1 MRSAVINFYTTKNNA
16 FTVLTEPEDGCW
28 INMVNPDDAE
38 IAFISSKYAIDPDI
52 LRAALDLDERSRID
66 ADENYAMI
74 LVNIPT
80 VEDKNDD
87 ELYTT
92 IPLSII
98 VTREVIITVCMED
111 TPILKQ
117 FALNRVR
124 DFRSNMKS
132 RFILQI
138 LYRIATTYLEYLRII
153 DRKTTI
159 AENKLRKSTRNSEL
173 FELFKLSRCLT
184 YFTTALRSNETVFE
198 KLFKNEI
205 IKKYPEDEDL
215 LEDVIVENKQAI
227 EMATIYSNVLTGLMD
242 AFSSVISNNINIV
255 MKVLAVITIVL
266 NIPTLIYSAYGM
278 NLLPAS
284 MPLATSPH
292 GFLAINL
299 ITIVITAI
307 VTLIMTK
314 GKMFR

>member
-1 MRSAVINFYTTKNNA
+1 MVNFYTTKNNT
-16 FTVLTEPEDGCW
+16 FTVLTEPEEGCW
-28 INMVNPDDAE
+28 INMISPDERDISF
-38 IAFISSKYAIDPDI
+38 IADKYGIDPDA
-52 LRAALDLDERSRID
+52 LHAALDLDERSRIE

-80 VEDKNDD
+80 VEDEKEN

-117 FALNRVR
+117 FAQGRVR

-138 LYRIATTYLEYLRII
+138 LYRISTTFLEYLRLI

-159 AENKLRKSTRNSEL
+159 AENKLRRSTRNSEL
-173 FELFKLSRCLT
+173 FDLFELQRCLV

-215 LEDVIVENKQAI
+215 LEEVIVENKQAI
-227 EMATIYSNVLTGLMD
+227 EMANIYNNVLTGMMD
-242 AFSSVISNNINIV
+242 AFSSVISNNLNIV
-255 MKVLAVITIVL
+255 MKVLAIITIVL

-278 NLLPAS
+278 NLLPES
-284 MPLATSPH
+284 MPFATQQN
-292 GFLAINL
+292 GFFIINI
-299 ITIVITAI
+299 ITVCITAI
-307 VTLIMTK
+307 VTLIMIK